1 MNAHVDLMQA
11 SFEEAYSDAANRIKE
26 KNHGLSDKSLAWVL
40 DKEYARNAFY
50 SPVLKLFGKT
60 LFDYLLLT
68 MRREQQ
74 ACRKAVVYDVAAP
87 ANPYYPNANTNRV
100 GD

>member
-1 MNAHVDLMQA
+1 MNAHVDVMQA
-11 SFEEAYSDAANRIKE
+11 SFEEAYTDAANRIKE

-40 DKEYARNAFY
+40 DRNYARAAY
-50 SPVLKLFGKT
+50 LSPILKLFGKT

-74 ACRKAVVYDVAAP
+74 ATRQAVVIEHAAP
-87 ANPYYPNANTNRV
+87 VNPYYPNANTNRV